1 MSLNGQYSLWISTV
15 PADNTGYVA
24 DSNFMFI
31 GSSSTLPVTISYTSS
46 TVGVLGQPPDT
57 AVFVDGTAG
66 AVMQIAITS
75 TRVNPSDANDS
86 YPNTYSNKAFIE
98 AIVAM
103 RTAIQMTQNAYVLR
117 MYNMTIMKKIDYDN
131 LTPSE
136 IIQKRTTLQVSPKS
150 YNVFINSADITLD
163 VDNPNSIDVSLNL
176 IQRNLLLGYN
186 TAESA

>member
-31 GSSSTLPVTISYTSS
+31 GSASTLPLTISYTSS
-46 TVGVLGQPPDT
+46 TVGVLGQDTST

-66 AVMQIAITS
+66 AVMQIALTS
-75 TRVNPSDANDS
+75 TRVNPSDADDDH
-86 YPNTYSNKAFIE
+86 PNTYSNKAFIE
-98 AIVAM
+98 AIIAM

-117 MYNMTIMKKIDYDN
+117 MYNLTTMQKSDYDN
-131 LTPSE
+131 LTPLE
-136 IIQKRTTLQVSPKS
+136 IIEKRTELQISPKS
-150 YNVFINSADITLD
+150 YNVFINSIDITLD
-163 VDNPNSIDVSLNL
+163 IDSPNSIDVSLNL

-186 TAESA
+186 T